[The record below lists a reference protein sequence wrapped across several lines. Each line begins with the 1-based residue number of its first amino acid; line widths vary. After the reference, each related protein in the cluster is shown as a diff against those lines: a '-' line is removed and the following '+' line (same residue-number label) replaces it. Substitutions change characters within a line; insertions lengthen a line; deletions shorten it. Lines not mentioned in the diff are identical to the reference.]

1 MDSATLAYSI
11 LCDDVRLEAGNK
23 LSLMGVFQNVYVP
36 QFPAGV
42 IKFAVVNHW
51 EGHGEFQT
59 EVRILNP
66 HGKET
71 IRSAPGR
78 FAIAKPGPADNI
90 TFFTNV
96 SFEEPGDYTL
106 QVYLSG
112 NLVRESTFSVMS
124 MQAPAQTGTVN

>member
-1 MDSATLAYSI
+1 MDAATLSYSI

-36 QFPAGV
+36 KFPAAV

-51 EGHGEFQT
+51 EGQGEFQT

-66 HGKET
+66 HRKET
-71 IRSAPGR
+71 VRSTPGR
-78 FAIAKPGPADNI
+78 FAIASPGPADNI

-96 SFEEPGDYTL
+96 AFDEPGSYTL
-106 QVYLSG
+106 QIFLSG
-112 NLVRESTFSVMS
+112 DLVRESSFSVMS
-124 MQAPAQTGTVN
+124 IPAPQADTVN

>member
-36 QFPAGV
+36 NFPATV

-51 EGHGEFQT
+51 EGQGKFQT

-71 IRSAPGR
+71 VRSAPGQ
-78 FAIAKPGPADNI
+78 FAIASPGPADNI
-90 TFFTNV
+90 TFFANV
-96 SFEEPGDYTL
+96 SFDEPGSYTL
-106 QVYLSG
+106 QVFLSG
-112 NLVRESTFSVMS
+112 DLVRESSFSVLS
-124 MQAPAQTGTVN
+124 MQAPPDTGTVN

>member
-36 QFPAGV
+36 KFPAAV

-51 EGHGEFQT
+51 EGQGEFQT

-66 HGKET
+66 HRKET
-71 IRSAPGR
+71 VRSAPGQ
-78 FAIAKPGPADNI
+78 FAIANPGPADNI

-96 SFEEPGDYTL
+96 TFDEPGSYIL
-106 QVYLSG
+106 QIYLSG
-112 NLVRESTFSVMS
+112 NLVREHTFSVLT
-124 MQAPAQTGTVN
+124 MQTPAHSGTVN